1 MLLASQPLVY
11 ECTHVVPEHV
21 LFINTIPNNL
31 YMLTKNELFY
41 IRINQQNSIQF
52 TFVGQLEKISEM
64 PSKRVKLIYFEDLL
78 VIGVQKVGSEN
89 ISVLVASRMER
100 RPVEI
105 SFMQTMEYKGLV
117 DFDFLMVN
125 GSLKMV
131 VLVEKK
137 GDPNKMMWVYLFIK
151 MFW

>member
-1 MLLASQPLVY
+1 
-11 ECTHVVPEHV
+11 
-21 LFINTIPNNL
+21 
-31 YMLTKNELFY
+31 MLTKNELFY

-64 PSKRVKLIYFEDLL
+64 SSKRVKLIYFEDLL

-137 GDPNKMMWVYLFIK
+137 GDPNKIM
-151 MFW
+151 